1 MPRCY
6 LHPGREAVWEYN
18 RVEYCAKCK
27 SGIRL
32 AIEEVRSDVTP
43 KDCFIRYARY
53 DVWEPIAGTG
63 CAHWVA
69 HEKDIQSGRADDK
82 CLFGYTY
89 RVHVLADICSEVAL
103 EYVRSGDIWISDKED
118 HAGLVIRVMPNLYP
132 DEMPEI
138 TICHDSSRQHGLAI
152 NDFQTYFHGRGWFC
166 R

>member
-1 MPRCY
+1 MPRCH

-27 SGIRL
+27 TGIL
-32 AIEEVRSDVTP
+32 SAVGDVDQHVSP
-43 KDCFIRYARY
+43 KDCFIWYRRN
-53 DVWEPIAGTG
+53 DEWKPIAETG

-69 HEKDIQSGRADDK
+69 HEKDIKSGRADDK

-89 RVHVLADICSEVAL
+89 RVRVLADGCSEVQL
-103 EYVRSGDIWISDKED
+103 QDVRSGDIWISDAED

-138 TICHDSSRQHGLAI
+138 TICHDSSRQNGVAI
-152 NDFQTYFHGRGWFC
+152 NDFKSYFHGQGWFC